1 MIRDLSLTLRALLRD
16 PTLTSGFPE
25 LAATDISF
33 DRPSEAFNPTAATID
48 LFLFDIREN
57 LELKNNEPLAVRTAT
72 GFAISRAPVRV
83 ACSYLLTAWPVGGGE
98 LALQEHRLLS
108 EALQVL
114 TRFQKIPSAF
124 LQGRLVS
131 QVPALPMLTAK
142 SDGLAEPL
150 EFWTAIGNK
159 LRPSIVV
166 TATIAMDVAAPIV
179 APEVVTSQLHFG
191 LRSSADDE
199 SLAASAGPSMFR
211 IGGRVS
217 AANAAV
223 SGATVR
229 SSMAWSPALTK
240 PGAIR
245 SMPSGATARPR
256 TRRFETIGDRPRAAI
271 PRLRRRR
278 CNHRRPS

>member
-1 MIRDLSLTLRALLRD
+1 MIRDLSLTLQALLRD
-16 PTLTSGFPE
+16 PALAPGFPE
-25 LAATDISF
+25 LAATEISF
-33 DRPSEAFNPTAATID
+33 DRPSEAFNPTATTID

-57 LELKNNEPLAVRTAT
+57 LELKSNEPLAVRTGT
-72 GFAISRAPVRV
+72 GFAISRAPVRI

-124 LQGRLVS
+124 LQGKLVS

-142 SDGLAEPL
+142 TDGLAEPL

-166 TATIAMDVAAPIV
+166 TATIAMDVAAPII

-191 LRSSADDE
+191 LRSGAGDE
-199 SLAASAGPSMFR
+199 SLAASAGPPMFR
-211 IGGRVS
+211 IGGRVT

-223 SGATVR
+223 SGATVTLVELGLVAR
-229 SSMAWSPALTK
+229 TDET
-240 PGAIR
+240 GRYQIG
-245 SMPSGATARPR
+245 SMPSGAYTVRVQKDTTIRNASVIVPR
-256 TRRFETIGDRPRAAI
+256 RAAADYD
-271 PRLRRRR
+271 LEM
-278 CNHRRPS
+278 